1 MAETTTSRG
10 GGGQYLTFFV
20 GTEEYAAGIL
30 RIKEIIE
37 FSGATRVPGTPAS
50 VVGVINLRGRV
61 VPVID
66 LAVKFGASRTVR
78 TQRTCVV
85 IVEIELGGEST
96 VMGLLTDSV
105 SQVID
110 LPGDAIEPPP
120 AFGTR
125 ARPDFLQGVGKN
137 GDRFVLILDLD
148 RLLTDQEINSIVSE
162 PVAV

>member
-1 MAETTTSRG
+1 MSETTTRP

-20 GTEEYAAGIL
+20 GSEEYAAGIL

-37 FSGATRVPGTPAS
+37 FNGATRVPGTPNS

-66 LAVKFGASRTVR
+66 LAVKFGSAPTVSTR
-78 TQRTCVV
+78 LTCVV
-85 IVEIELGGEST
+85 IVEIDLDGERT

-110 LPGDAIEPPP
+110 LPAEAIEPPP
-120 AFGTR
+120 LFGTR
-125 ARPDFLQGVGKN
+125 ARVDFLQGVGKS
-137 GDRFVLILDLD
+137 GERFILILDLD
-148 RLLTDQEINSIVSE
+148 KLLTEKEIDSLVTE
-162 PVAV
+162 PLAV